1 MISKFRRIFPF
12 LAGVPKILT
21 EQSVDFL
28 DSAIDAPIPVM
39 HQLGVTNYFHAYEN
53 GFSYGGKWIF
63 MGMKIFCQRS
73 GNLFSPRGATLQS
86 EVWR

>member
-1 MISKFRRIFPF
+1 MISKFQRIFPF

-53 GFSYGGKWIF
+53 GFSW
-63 MGMKIFCQRS
+63 
-73 GNLFSPRGATLQS
+73 A
-86 EVWR
+86 